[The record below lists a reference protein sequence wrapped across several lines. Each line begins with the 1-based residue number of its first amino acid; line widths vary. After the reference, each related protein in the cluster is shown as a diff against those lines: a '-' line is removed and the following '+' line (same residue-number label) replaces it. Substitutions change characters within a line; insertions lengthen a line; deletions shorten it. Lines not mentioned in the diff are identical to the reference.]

1 MGHIVVQK
9 FGGTSLQ
16 SAAARE
22 RAIRHIERAI
32 EEGMRPVVVVS
43 AMGRRGDPYATDTLM
58 ALAEAEGGEL
68 DARDTDLLLSCG
80 EVISAAVMAQALRRK
95 GLSALA
101 LTGAQAGI
109 VTDESFGDARI
120 LRIDGERVLQAVEAG
135 RVPVV
140 TGFQGVSLSGEVTTL
155 GRGGSDTTAA
165 ALAVRL
171 GAALLEV
178 YTDVDGVKTAD
189 PRLVPEAVTL
199 PRATYREV
207 AELAHLG
214 AKVIHPRAVEI
225 AMNGQLPLKIKPTA
239 SDGAGTLVS
248 DALPGNALEGAGDR
262 PVTGIAYVLDRAQVV
277 VEPPEA
283 GDGAVQLF
291 HALGEAAVSA
301 DMIHVAPDRIAFIVE
316 GKALRRVERILENAG
331 WQYQV
336 KKSVAKVS
344 AVGAGMHGVP
354 GVMARVAAC
363 LQREGVPIF
372 QTSDSHANISCLV
385 PEERVREAVVAL
397 HEEFHL
403 ASVAAGG
410 SGRLER

>member
-9 FGGTSLQ
+9 FGGTSLKG
-16 SAAARE
+16 ATARE
-22 RAIRHIERAI
+22 RAIHHIERAI
-32 EEGMRPVVVVS
+32 DEGLKPVVVVS

-58 ALAEAEGGEL
+58 ALAESEGGDL
-68 DARDTDLLLSCG
+68 DGRDTDLLLSCG
-80 EVISAAVMAQALRRK
+80 EVISAVVMAQALRAR
-95 GLSALA
+95 GRRAVA

-109 VTDESFGDARI
+109 VTDERFGDARI
-120 LRIDGERVLQAVEAG
+120 LKIDGERLLQAVEEG
-135 RVPVV
+135 VVPVV

-165 ALAVRL
+165 ALAVHL
-171 GAALLEV
+171 EAALLEV

-199 PRATYREV
+199 ARATYREI

-225 AMNGQLPLKIKPTA
+225 AMNGHLKLKIKPTA
-239 SDGAGTLVS
+239 TDGAGTLVS
-248 DALPGNALEGAGDR
+248 DVHPRDEFEGAGDR
-262 PVTGIAYVLDRAQVV
+262 PVTGIAHVLDRAQVV
-277 VEPPEA
+277 VAPPEE
-283 GDGAVQLF
+283 GEGAVQLF
-291 HALGEAAVSA
+291 GALGEASVSA

-316 GKALRRVERILENAG
+316 GKALRRVERILNAFG
-331 WQYQV
+331 WQYEV
-336 KKSVAKVS
+336 RGSLAKVS

-354 GVMARVAAC
+354 GVMARVATC

-385 PEERVREAVVAL
+385 PEERVREAVAAL
-397 HEEFHL
+397 HREFEL
-403 ASVAAGG
+403 ASVAASG
-410 SGRLER
+410 SRRTER